1 MWMVGAGLPA
11 VPRFRFRAGNGFS
24 IATVRPK
31 RKKGPICF
39 AFFEVEYCT
48 SIQYLCKMAALP
60 KHVESIHP
68 ALWRGSQLARAY
80 GKTIDTGYAALSA
93 ELPGGGWPL
102 GVLVELLVQQPG
114 IGEMRLMRPAL
125 ARVSH
130 RPVAL
135 LQAPHIPN
143 ALAFSYL
150 GVPLDKLMWLR
161 AAKTADALWCAERV
175 LQAGSCGALLF
186 WQQHIRSEALRR
198 LHLAAQATE
207 TLLILARPL
216 ASAQDASPAVLRLG
230 VRPAEDGIAVD
241 VIKRRGPNRTEQL
254 SITLQPSPI
263 LLSPYGRVRR
273 HSLAPALAGGV
284 PTKVVAS
291 V

>member
-1 MWMVGAGLPA
+1 
-11 VPRFRFRAGNGFS
+11 
-24 IATVRPK
+24 
-31 RKKGPICF
+31 
-39 AFFEVEYCT
+39 
-48 SIQYLCKMAALP
+48 MAALP

-68 ALWRGSQLARAY
+68 SLWRGSQLARAY
-80 GKTIDTGYAALSA
+80 GKTVDTGYAALSA

-102 GVLVELLVQQPG
+102 GALVELLVQQPG

-125 ARVSH
+125 ARVAQQGQQAQRAR
-130 RPVAL
+130 RPVVL
-135 LQAPHIPN
+135 LQAPHVPN

-161 AAKTADALWCAERV
+161 ASKTADALWCAERV

-207 TLLILARPL
+207 TLLILVRPL
-216 ASAQDASPAVLRLG
+216 ASAQDASPATLRLG
-230 VRPAEDGIAVD
+230 VRPAEGGIAVD
-241 VIKRRGPNRTEQL
+241 VIKRRGPNRTEPL
-254 SITLQPSPI
+254 TVTLQPSPI
-263 LLSPYGRVRR
+263 LLSPHGRVRR
-273 HSLAPALAGGV
+273 HSLVPAFAGGV
-284 PTKVVAS
+284 QTEVVAS